1 MRYALTLCLTASVAT
16 LAAQQAPQLAFDVA
30 TAQAPAA
37 DAAFEAASIRQNLS
51 GSQSGG
57 GRPRSG
63 GYTFTN
69 LSALNLISLAYN
81 LPFDRIVG
89 GPAWMTSDRYD
100 INAVGKD
107 KTTTEERA
115 VMVRSLLRDRFQLAA
130 HIERR
135 DLPVYFLVVAR
146 GDGRLGP
153 GLRRSSV
160 DCKDP
165 EARRKAAAAAGDSR
179 MVCGITFNTGVF
191 MAGGEGVSIMLST
204 LTAASGRAVL
214 DRTGLTGAYDFE
226 LKWTPLPDPNSD
238 NVSIFTAVQEQLGLR
253 LESGTAPLDVLVID
267 RLERPSEN

>member
-1 MRYALTLCLTASVAT
+1 MKPIAAAIAFAICAGAT
-16 LAAQQAPQLAFDVA
+16 G
-30 TAQAPAA
+30 TAQAPA
-37 DAAFEAASIRQNLS
+37 DNAAFEVASIRLNLS

-57 GRPRSG
+57 GRPRPGG
-63 GYTFTN
+63 GYIYTN
-69 LSALNLISLAYN
+69 VPVHLLISTAYD
-81 LPFDRIVG
+81 LPSDRILG
-89 GPAWMTSDRYD
+89 GPAWIRSDRYD
-100 INAVGKD
+100 INAIGKENV
-107 KTTTEERA
+107 TWAERR
-115 VMVRSLLRDRFQLAA
+115 VPLRSLLRDRFQFAA
-130 HIERR
+130 HVERR

-160 DCKDP
+160 DCNDP
-165 EARRKAAAAAGDSR
+165 EARKKAAATAGDTR
-179 MVCGITFNTGVF
+179 MVCGITFNTGAF
-191 MAGGEGVSIMLST
+191 MAGGADVSTMLGT

-267 RLERPSEN
+267 RIERPSEN

>member
-1 MRYALTLCLTASVAT
+1 MRYALTFYLAASVAS
-16 LAAQQAPQLAFDVA
+16 LA
-30 TAQAPAA
+30 AQAPAG
-37 DAAFEAASIRQNLS
+37 DAAFELASIRQNIS

-57 GRPRSG
+57 GKPRAGG
-63 GYTFTN
+63 GYIYTN
-69 LSALNLISLAYN
+69 LSALNLIGLAYD
-81 LPFDRIVG
+81 LPFDRIIG
-89 GPAWMTSDRYD
+89 GPAWMSADRYD
-100 INAVGKD
+100 VNAIGRENA
-107 KTTTEERA
+107 TTVERRG
-115 VMVRSLLRDRFQLAA
+115 MVRSLLRDRFQLAA

-160 DCKDP
+160 DCNDP
-165 EARRKAAAAAGDSR
+165 EARKKAAAAAGDSR
-179 MVCGITFNTGVF
+179 MVCGLTFNTGVF
-191 MAGGEGVSIMLST
+191 MAGGVEVSTMLST

-267 RLERPSEN
+267 RIERPSEN